1 MRLNNI
7 HILRKTS
14 TLLILLSLFLSS
26 SYSFADTSSENN
38 NVKNEFMDQK
48 ALFAAIA
55 SKKNSLSN
63 NSNTHTESF
72 EKNIT
77 TAILE
82 KIKRNITLPVATQES
97 TVDLYLSL
105 DKKGNVLSVETQGS
119 NTVVNQAVKKA
130 ALSASPLPVDLNKPE
145 RFRDLIIKINV
156 TNNNFTESIKN
167 NVTTAILEKIERN
180 IALPAATQ
188 GSKVTLYL
196 SLDKKGNVLS
206 VKAQG
211 ANPAINQAVK
221 EAALSASPLPI
232 GLNKPESFK
241 DLIIKINVQ

>member
-1 MRLNNI
+1 MRSNNI

-48 ALFAAIA
+48 ALFAAIT

-63 NSNTHTESF
+63 NSNTPTESF

-77 TAILE
+77 TAILD

-105 DKKGNVLSVETQGS
+105 DKKGNVLSVKTQGS
-119 NTVVNQAVKKA
+119 NAVVNQAVEKA
-130 ALSASPLPVDLNKPE
+130 ALSASPLPIDLNKPE
-145 RFRDLIIKINV
+145 RLRDLIIKINV
-156 TNNNFTESIKN
+156 TNNNPTESIKN
-167 NVTTAILEKIERN
+167 NVTTAISDKIKRN
-180 IALPAATQ
+180 IILPAATQ
-188 GSKVTLYL
+188 GSKIALYL

-211 ANPAINQAVK
+211 ANPTVNQAVE